1 MPNRIHRA
9 RDANKDQTYFIWQ
22 IKKEQLDHILF
33 PVGEFQDKSAVR
45 DYAQSKGLITS
56 NKPDSQGLCFVGQTS
71 LRQMLTQVLGTKVGS
86 IVAVMSLQELDSIGI
101 SISQSSTRISLPTEV
116 NGVIRYQVV
125 LGQHDGA
132 FLFTIGQRQNLGL
145 SNGPWFVSAIDIKQN
160 LVFVCHNNWAQELD
174 CSEIIV
180 NDCNWH
186 IDLQSQIKNQT
197 ETRIEN
203 SKINLNCYC
212 QVRYRSEA
220 VACQVELLDDLGTSV
235 KVIFGQPVRAI
246 AVGQSAVFY
255 DDNGMLLGGGFIN
268 SKTQS
273 ITTNQ

>member
-1 MPNRIHRA
+1 MTNRIYRA
-9 RDANKDQTYFIWQ
+9 KDTNKDQTYFIWQ

-33 PVGEFQDKSAVR
+33 PVGKFQDKSAVR
-45 DYAQSKGLITS
+45 EYAQSKGLITS

-101 SISQSSTRISLPTEV
+101 NIPQSSTRISKSTER
-116 NGVIRYQVV
+116 NGSTHYQVV
-125 LGQHDGA
+125 LGQHEGA

-145 SNGPWFVSAIDIKQN
+145 SNGPWFVSAIDIKEN

-174 CSEIIV
+174 CSQIIV

-186 IDLQSQIKNQT
+186 IDLKSETKTEIK
-197 ETRIEN
+197 N

-220 VACQVELLDDLGTSV
+220 IACQVELLDDLGTSV
-235 KVIFGQPVRAI
+235 RVIFNKPVRAI

-268 SKTQS
+268 SKTKS
-273 ITTNQ
+273 VATNQ

>member
-1 MPNRIHRA
+1 MSNRIHRA

-86 IVAVMSLQELDSIGI
+86 IVAIMSLQELDSIGI
-101 SISQSSTRISLPTEV
+101 NIPQSSTRISQPVEV
-116 NGVIRYQVV
+116 NGIVRYQVV

-160 LVFVCHNNWAQELD
+160 IVFVCHNNYAQELD

-186 IDLQSQIKNQT
+186 IDLQNEIKNQT
-197 ETRIEN
+197 KTGIKK

-212 QVRYRSEA
+212 QVRYRSES
-220 VACQVELLDDLGTSV
+220 VACQVELLDELGTSV

-268 SKTQS
+268 SKTKS
-273 ITTNQ
+273 VEN

>member
-1 MPNRIHRA
+1 MPNRIQRA
-9 RDANKDQTYFIWQ
+9 RDTNKDQTYFIWQ

-101 SISQSSTRISLPTEV
+101 NIPQSSTRISQPMEV
-116 NGVIRYQVV
+116 NGIIRYQVV

-174 CSEIIV
+174 CGEIIV

-186 IDLQSQIKNQT
+186 IDLRSQIKSQT
-197 ETRIEN
+197 KAEIQSLKT
-203 SKINLNCYC
+203 KFNCYC

-220 VACQVELLDDLGTSV
+220 VACQVELLDDLGASV

-255 DDNGMLLGGGFIN
+255 DDNEMLLGGGFIN

-273 ITTNQ
+273 IPINK